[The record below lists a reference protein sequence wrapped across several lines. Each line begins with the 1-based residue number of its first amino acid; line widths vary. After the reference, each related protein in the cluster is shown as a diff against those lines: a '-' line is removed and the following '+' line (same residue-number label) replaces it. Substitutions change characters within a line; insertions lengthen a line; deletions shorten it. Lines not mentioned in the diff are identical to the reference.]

1 MKEIAPSVVKNLD
14 ALEAKIIDSLAEINR
29 IREECILVKTGQ
41 DLEDLESKIIQA
53 TDKLAGALL
62 GLKVQNAII
71 NPDLKE
77 EGFQL
82 TKAFPKNT
90 KNQGLRDIE
99 IQPSR
104 GESFTVSSIYISQ
117 KGKRRKKKRAGFY
130 PELVLLGIHDRC
142 TPKLAS
148 DVSLTCV
155 SMSSFEEAAKSL
167 ADRGINLG
175 VDTIRNITVRF
186 AQRAKLAQT
195 TESHNFGETVEG
207 RRVICSTDGG
217 RIRIR
222 TNKRGPKTKKGRTR
236 YSTDWREP
244 KLLIIYVVDDE
255 GRMQRQFCPFIDG
268 TMKGPDAVF
277 GLLKYYLSKLG
288 LDKADQVLFVA
299 DGARWIWN
307 RVPEMLRDLG
317 VSLSKAYE
325 LVDFYHAVEHLG
337 KVAACRKTWSGSERK
352 RWVKKHRKL
361 LKAGKIDQI
370 ITAINSLCRGRLS
383 KDYRR
388 ERDYF
393 VRNRNRM
400 IYHTI
405 AEKQLPIGSGAM
417 ESAIRRVVNLRLKGA
432 GIYWCHQT
440 AEAMLMLRSYFKSGR
455 WNMLKNL
462 AVAITLEAK
471 I

>member
-1 MKEIAPSVVKNLD
+1 MKKIAPGVAKNLD
-14 ALEAKIIDSLAEINR
+14 ALEAKINDSLIEINR

-41 DLEDLESKIIQA
+41 DLEELECKIIQA

-62 GLKVQNAII
+62 GQKIQNSII

-77 EGFQL
+77 EGSQL
-82 TKAFPKNT
+82 TKAFPMST
-90 KNQGLRDIE
+90 KNQGPRDID
-99 IQPSR
+99 IQSSR
-104 GESFTVSSIYISQ
+104 GESFTVSSTYISR
-117 KGKRRKKKRAGFY
+117 KGKRRKKSRAGFY
-130 PELVLLGIHDRC
+130 PELVLLGIHDRF

-148 DVSLTCV
+148 DVSLASV
-155 SMSSFEEAAKSL
+155 SMSSFEEAAKFL

-175 VDTIRNITVRF
+175 VDTIRNITIRF
-186 AQRAKLAQT
+186 AQRAKVVQR
-195 TESHNFGETVEG
+195 TESCNFGETVDG
-207 RRVICSTDGG
+207 RRVVCSTDGG

-236 YSTDWREP
+236 YFSDWREP
-244 KLLIIYVVDDE
+244 KLLIIYVVNDE

-288 LDKADQVLFVA
+288 LNKADQVLFVA

-317 VSLSKAYE
+317 VSLSNAYE

-361 LKAGKIDQI
+361 LKAGKIDRV

-400 IYHTI
+400 NYRTI

-417 ESAIRRVVNLRLKGA
+417 ESAIRRVVNLRLKGP

-462 AVAITLEAK
+462 AVVPILEAK

>member
-1 MKEIAPSVVKNLD
+1 MKKIATSVTKNLH
-14 ALEAKIIDSLAEINR
+14 ALEEQINNSLAEISR
-29 IREECILVKTGQ
+29 IQKECILVKNGQ
-41 DLEDLESKIIQA
+41 ELEYLESRIIQA
-53 TDKLAGALL
+53 TDRLAGALL
-62 GLKVQNAII
+62 GQKVQNSII
-71 NPDLKE
+71 DPGLKE
-77 EGFQL
+77 EGAQF

-90 KNQGLRDIE
+90 KNQGPRDIV

-104 GESFTVSSIYISQ
+104 GESFTVSSTYICR
-117 KGKRRKKKRAGFY
+117 KGKRRKKDRAGFY
-130 PELVLLGIHDRC
+130 PELILLGIHDRC

-148 DVSLTCV
+148 DVSLACV
-155 SMSSFEEAAKSL
+155 SMSSFEEAARSL
-167 ADRGINLG
+167 DDRGLSLG
-175 VDTIRNITVRF
+175 VDTIKNITVRF
-186 AQRAKLAQT
+186 AQRAKVAQT
-195 TESHNFGETVEG
+195 TESDNFGETVEG

-255 GRMQRQFCPFIDG
+255 GLMQRQFCSFIDG

-277 GLLKYYLSKLG
+277 GLLKYYLSKLR
-288 LDKADQVLFVA
+288 LDMADQVLFVA

-317 VSLSKAYE
+317 ISLIKAYE

-337 KVAACRKTWSGSERK
+337 KVAACRKTWSPSKKK
-352 RWVKKHRKL
+352 RWIKKHRKL
-361 LKAGKIDQI
+361 LKAGKIDQVI
-370 ITAINSLCRGRLS
+370 AAINSLCRGRLS
-383 KDYRR
+383 KEYRR

-400 IYHTI
+400 AYHTI
-405 AEKQLPIGSGAM
+405 AEKKLPIGSGAM

-462 AVAITLEAK
+462 AVAPILEVES
-471 I
+471 

>member
-1 MKEIAPSVVKNLD
+1 MKEIAPSVTKNLE
-14 ALEAKIIDSLAEINR
+14 ALETKISDSLAEINR
-29 IREECILVKTGQ
+29 IREECILVKSGQ
-41 DLEDLESKIIQA
+41 DLEDVESKIIQA

-62 GLKVQNAII
+62 GQKVQKSII
-71 NPDLKE
+71 DPGLKE
-77 EGFQL
+77 EGYKF

-90 KNQGLRDIE
+90 KNQGPRDID

-117 KGKRRKKKRAGFY
+117 KGKRRKKKRSGFY

-155 SMSSFEEAAKSL
+155 SMSSFEEAARLL
-167 ADRGINLG
+167 ADGGISLG

-186 AQRAKLAQT
+186 AQRSKVAQAA
-195 TESHNFGETVEG
+195 ESQDFGETVEG
-207 RRVICSTDGG
+207 RRVVCSTDGG

-255 GRMQRQFCPFIDG
+255 GRMERQFCPFIDG

-317 VSLSKAYE
+317 VSSIKTYE

-337 KVAACRKTWSGSERK
+337 KVAGCRKTWSVSERK

-361 LKAGKIDQI
+361 LKAGKIDRV

-388 ERDYF
+388 ERNYF
-393 VRNRNRM
+393 ARNRNRM
-400 IYHTI
+400 AYRTI

-432 GIYWCHQT
+432 GIYWCRQT

-455 WNMLKNL
+455 WNMLKSL
-462 AVAITLEAK
+462 TVTPILEVK
-471 I
+471 S